1 MHPLQKILNHRKS
14 ANIMGIPSI
23 CTAHPD
29 VLETAFEFYKTTE
42 LPLLIEATA
51 NQVNQYGGYTGLTP
65 EVFYHQITAMAN
77 RLGFPLERL
86 VLGGDHLG
94 PLVWASEGEE
104 GMKKAEVLIH
114 DFVRAGF
121 TKIHLDTS
129 MKLSGDDDLS
139 DELIAQRGIRLM
151 KVAEAAF
158 EIRLKEVPNA
168 IAPVYIIGSEVP
180 IPGGATQHESIQ
192 VTTSEAFLN
201 TVKTYQKIM
210 NEAGL
215 SKVFDRVIGIVVQ
228 PGVEFSDDSIEEYD
242 KEKASQLCASLSQ
255 YPSMVFEGHSTD
267 YQIPKAL
274 KEMVEDG
281 IAILKVG
288 PELTFAYREGLFALE
303 AMERELELEQY
314 SNFMDI
320 LDAVMSKKPETWQK
334 HYLGTENEKAFKRK
348 YSYSDRSRYVMNDES
363 VVLAKD
369 HLMKNTQSL
378 PMPLVSQWMHEA
390 YLEMRITHRKLD
402 SEGLSKYYLKQ
413 VFKKYTEACLRD
425 THA

>member
-1 MHPLQKILNHRKS
+1 MHPLQKNLNFRKS
-14 ANIMGIPSI
+14 ANIIGIPSI

-29 VLETAFEFYKTTE
+29 VLETAFEFYKTIE

-65 EVFYHQITAMAN
+65 EAFYRQITAMAS
-77 RLGFPLERL
+77 RLDFPLERL

-114 DFVRAGF
+114 DFVFTGF

-129 MKLSGDDDLS
+129 MKLSGDDELS

-158 EIRLKEVPNA
+158 ELRLKEVPDA
-168 IAPVYIIGSEVP
+168 IAPVYIVGSEVP
-180 IPGGATQHESIQ
+180 IPGGATQHESLQ
-192 VTTSEAFLN
+192 VSSSKAFLN
-201 TVKTYQKIM
+201 TVGTFQKIM

-228 PGVEFSDDSIEEYD
+228 PGVEFSDEIIEEYD
-242 KEKASQLCASLSQ
+242 RNKASQLCASLSQ
-255 YPSMVFEGHSTD
+255 YPSLVFEGHSTD
-267 YQIPKAL
+267 YQTPIAL

-303 AMERELELEQY
+303 AMEKELELDEY
-314 SNFMDI
+314 SDFMKT
-320 LDAVMSKKPETWQK
+320 LDDVMIKKPETWQK
-334 HYLGTENEKAFKRK
+334 HYQGSEDKKAFKRK

-363 VVLAKD
+363 VVLAKEN
-369 HLMKNTQSL
+369 LIKNTQSL
-378 PMPLVSQWMHEA
+378 PMPLISQWMHEA
-390 YLEMRITHRKLD
+390 YLEMRSSHQHLD
-402 SEGLSKYYLKQ
+402 SKGLSKYYLQQ
-413 VFKKYTEACLRD
+413 VFKKYTEACLRSP
-425 THA
+425 HA

>member
-65 EVFYHQITAMAN
+65 EAFYHQITAMAN

-129 MKLSGDDDLS
+129 MKLLGDEDLS

-158 EIRLKEVPNA
+158 EMRLKEVHNA
-168 IAPVYIIGSEVP
+168 IAPVYIVGSEVP
-180 IPGGATQHESIQ
+180 IPGGATQHESLQ

-228 PGVEFSDDSIEEYD
+228 PGVEFSDDIIEEYD

-255 YPSMVFEGHSTD
+255 YPNMVFEGHSTD
-267 YQIPKAL
+267 YQIPRNL

-288 PELTFAYREGLFALE
+288 PELTFAYREGLFDLE
-303 AMERELELEQY
+303 AMERELELEKY
-314 SNFMDI
+314 SNFTEI
-320 LDAVMSKKPETWQK
+320 LDAVMSQKPETWK
-334 HYLGTENEKAFKRK
+334 NHYHGTEKEKAFKRK

-369 HLMKNTQSL
+369 HLIKNTQSL

-390 YLEMRITHRKLD
+390 YLEMRVSHRKLD

-425 THA
+425 SHA